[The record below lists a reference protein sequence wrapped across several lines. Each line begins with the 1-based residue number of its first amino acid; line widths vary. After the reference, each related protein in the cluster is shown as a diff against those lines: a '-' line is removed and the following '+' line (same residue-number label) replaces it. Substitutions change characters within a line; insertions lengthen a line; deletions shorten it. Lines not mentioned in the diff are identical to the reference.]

1 MPARRHT
8 LSYAIEGVEGLYRPA
23 PFPPFCPCVSLARF
37 WSACGQPSWI
47 IKASAGAVLAI
58 PVSPCLV
65 QDPAGSS
72 PAAGCTCPPA
82 RARRTCPMQ
91 ETSGAGPPDRVLW
104 LGPRCGLC
112 RPRFSLVLPDVR
124 RVASSPGQFV
134 WSVRLLVQPSQSR
147 REGADARLSP
157 CRQHS
162 AQHCQ
167 PGVTRGRAKGVTGH
181 KRARRDSTESMSP
194 VCCLPAGK
202 LRLVAF
208 SGIACCLA
216 MPPSLRP

>member
-1 MPARRHT
+1 MPARHYT
-8 LSYAIEGVEGLYRPA
+8 LSHAIEGVEGLYRPA
-23 PFPPFCPCVSLARF
+23 SFPPSASAPALPDFGQLVVSRPESSKPQPGPSWPSLSSHASFRTLPASVLPRGVRALQPEPEVLARRRRQ
-37 WSACGQPSWI
+37 AGQGPLAGPS
-47 IKASAGAVLAI
+47 LR
-58 PVSPCLV
+58 PV
-65 QDPAGSS
+65 QDSPQPCPAS
-72 PAAGCTCPPA
+72 
-82 RARRTCPMQ
+82 RAPC
-91 ETSGAGPPDRVLW
+91 
-104 LGPRCGLC
+104 
-112 RPRFSLVLPDVR
+112 
-124 RVASSPGQFV
+124 GQFV
-134 WSVRLLVQPSQSR
+134 WSFRMLVQPSQSR
-147 REGADARLSP
+147 REGVDARLLP

-162 AQHCQ
+162 AQHRQ